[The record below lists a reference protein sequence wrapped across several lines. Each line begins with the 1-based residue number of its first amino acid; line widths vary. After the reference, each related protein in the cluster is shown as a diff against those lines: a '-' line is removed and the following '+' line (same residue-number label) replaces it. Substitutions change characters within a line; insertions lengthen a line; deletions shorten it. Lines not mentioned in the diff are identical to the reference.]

1 MMHSFTRLINS
12 IMRFNCLTRPGCWT
26 RKTFW
31 QPSLAAVML
40 IMASLLALPSAFAA
54 KLTDIK
60 VNNGPTES
68 KVTLSF
74 DGQPVYAFFS
84 LNSPERVVLDVRQSG
99 NLSGLPL
106 EFSGQNLLKR
116 IRSSTPKDEQ
126 STRLVLE
133 LTQKV
138 KTRAVTQQSG
148 NNYTVVITM
157 TAAASAPVRQTQP
170 TLSQNNAPLNQT
182 NTPSPNAGRLTSPAT
197 NAESRITSA
206 NTTSV
211 AKNPFNNKPTVVV
224 SSENITTNTARP
236 IKTARQTNT
245 ASAANS
251 SRVVV
256 AIDAG
261 HGGQDPGAIGQNG
274 LQEKNVTIAIAR
286 RLEAL
291 LNSDPMFKPVL
302 TRNGDY
308 FISVM
313 GRSDVARKQGAN
325 VLVSVHADAA
335 PNRSATGASVWVLSN
350 RRANSEMGNW
360 LEQHEKQSELLGGA
374 GDVLANTASDPYLS
388 QAVLDLQFGHS
399 QRVGYDVATK
409 VLNELQRVG
418 DIHKRRPE
426 HASLGVL
433 RSPDIP
439 SLLVETGFISNS
451 TEERLLGSSA
461 YQEKIAQAI
470 YKGLR
475 SYFLAHPLQADPKV
489 ENRPLIETAA
499 VDSSSQRSSVSQP
512 DPVVSNIAN
521 SRGSSA
527 AKPVAAGAVTKN
539 RSQIHKVQ
547 RGETLS
553 GIASQYG
560 VSMAVLRQNNTLKND
575 VVWVGQRLKVP
586 ASGTAAAA
594 APKAVAKAKPSKSQQ
609 VKHQP
614 VKHEVK
620 RGDTLS
626 AIAARYGVSM
636 SEIERANKIK
646 SGNVQL
652 GQTLTIPQS

>member
-1 MMHSFTRLINS
+1 MTHSLTLL
-12 IMRFNCLTRPGCWT
+12 NCLTRINGLTQKT
-26 RKTFW
+26 RWRRSFT
-31 QPSLAAVML
+31 AVML
-40 IMASLLALPSAFAA
+40 VIVGLFTLPAAFAA

-68 KVTLSF
+68 RVTLSF

-116 IRSSTPKDEQ
+116 IRSSTPKDAQ

-133 LTQKV
+133 LTQKA

-148 NNYTVVITM
+148 NNYTVVMTM
-157 TAAASAPVRQTQP
+157 SAAASAPVRQTQSV
-170 TLSQNNAPLNQT
+170 LSQNNTSLNQT
-182 NTPSPNAGRLTSPAT
+182 NTPSPNAGRLTSQASNT
-197 NAESRITSA
+197 NTASRVTSV
-206 NTTSV
+206 NTNSV

-224 SSENITTNTARP
+224 SSESVTTNTSRP
-236 IKTARQTNT
+236 IKTS
-245 ASAANS
+245 SAANS

-274 LQEKNVTIAIAR
+274 LKEKNVTIAIAR

-499 VDSSSQRSSVSQP
+499 VDSSSQRSGVSQP
-512 DPVVSNIAN
+512 EPVVSNI
-521 SRGSSA
+521 SSNA
-527 AKPVAAGAVTKN
+527 QSGRVSAVKPVATGK
-539 RSQIHKVQ
+539 SQIHKVQ

-575 VVWVGQRLKVP
+575 VVWVGQRLKIP
-586 ASGTAAAA
+586 ASGVTVTAA
-594 APKAVAKAKPSKSQQ
+594 APKAVAKAKPSKSQPI
-609 VKHQP
+609 KRQP
-614 VKHEVK
+614 VKHQVK

-636 SEIERANKIK
+636 SDIERANKIK

>member
-1 MMHSFTRLINS
+1 MMHSAMLLNFIKKMRYLMQNMRWKRAFT
-12 IMRFNCLTRPGCWT
+12 
-26 RKTFW
+26 
-31 QPSLAAVML
+31 AAML
-40 IMASLLALPSAFAA
+40 IILSFLTLPPAFAM
-54 KLTDIK
+54 KLTDIN
-60 VNNGPTES
+60 VANGATES

-74 DGQPVYAFFS
+74 DGKPIYAFFS
-84 LNSPERVVLDVRQSG
+84 LKSPERVVLDVRQKG

-148 NNYTVVITM
+148 NHYTVVITM
-157 TAAASAPVRQTQP
+157 TAAAPARQPQTA
-170 TLSQNNAPLNQT
+170 LSPNNTPINQA
-182 NTPSPNAGRLTSPAT
+182 NTPSPNAGRLTMNSNATPPRVTRSASP
-197 NAESRITSA
+197 
-206 NTTSV
+206 
-211 AKNPFNNKPTVVV
+211 AKNPFNNQPTMVM
-224 SSENITTNTARP
+224 SSSKTTSNIARP
-236 IKTARQTNT
+236 IKK
-245 ASAANS
+245 ASIANRD
-251 SRVVV
+251 RVVV

-274 LQEKNVTIAIAR
+274 LKEKNVTIAIAR
-286 RLEAL
+286 RLDAML
-291 LNSDPMFKPVL
+291 GSDPMFKPVL

-313 GRSDVARKQGAN
+313 GRSDVARKQNAN
-325 VLVSVHADAA
+325 VLVSIHADAA

-374 GDVLANTASDPYLS
+374 GDMLANTASDPYLS

-399 QRVGYDVATK
+399 QRVGYDVATN
-409 VLNELQRVG
+409 VLNEMQTVG
-418 DIHKRRPE
+418 NIHKRRPE

-451 TEERLLGSSA
+451 KEERLLGNSA
-461 YQEKIAQAI
+461 YQERIARAI

-489 ENRPLIETAA
+489 DNRQLIETAA
-499 VDSSSQRSSVSQP
+499 VDSAARRPDVNQP
-512 DPVVSNIAN
+512 DPVINAIQRSHTQSGRSV
-521 SRGSSA
+521 A
-527 AKPVAAGAVTKN
+527 AKN
-539 RSQIHKVQ
+539 SQIHKVQ

-553 GIASQYG
+553 GIASRYG
-560 VSMAVLRQNNTLKND
+560 VSMARLRQNNTLKSD

-586 ASGTAAAA
+586 TPGSTAEVVT
-594 APKAVAKAKPSKSQQ
+594 PKANVLVKANAGKK
-609 VKHQP
+609 QP
-614 VKHEVK
+614 VKHQVK

-636 SEIERANKIK
+636 SDIERANKIK

-652 GQTLTIPQS
+652 GNTLIIPQS

>member
-1 MMHSFTRLINS
+1 MTHSLTLL
-12 IMRFNCLTRPGCWT
+12 NCLTRINGLTQKT
-26 RKTFW
+26 RWRRSFT
-31 QPSLAAVML
+31 AVML
-40 IMASLLALPSAFAA
+40 VIVGLFTLPSAFAA

-68 KVTLSF
+68 RVTLSF

-116 IRSSTPKDEQ
+116 IRSSTPKDAQ

-133 LTQKV
+133 LTQKA

-148 NNYTVVITM
+148 NNYTVVMTM
-157 TAAASAPVRQTQP
+157 SAVASAPVRQTQP
-170 TLSQNNAPLNQT
+170 TLSQNQNNVSQNNTSLNQT
-182 NTPSPNAGRLTSPAT
+182 NTPSPNAGRLTSQASNT
-197 NAESRITSA
+197 NTASRVTSV
-206 NTTSV
+206 NTNSV

-224 SSENITTNTARP
+224 SSESVTTNTSRP
-236 IKTARQTNT
+236 IKTS
-245 ASAANS
+245 SAANS

-274 LQEKNVTIAIAR
+274 LKEKNVTIAIAR

-499 VDSSSQRSSVSQP
+499 VDSSSQRSGVSQP
-512 DPVVSNIAN
+512 EPVVSNI
-521 SRGSSA
+521 SSNA
-527 AKPVAAGAVTKN
+527 QGGRVSATKPVAAGAVTKN

-575 VVWVGQRLKVP
+575 VVWVGQRLKIP
-586 ASGTAAAA
+586 ASGVTVAAA
-594 APKAVAKAKPSKSQQ
+594 APKAVAKAKPSKSQP
-609 VKHQP
+609 VKHQ
-614 VKHEVK
+614 VK

>member
-1 MMHSFTRLINS
+1 MLVIMGFFTLS
-12 IMRFNCLTRPGCWT
+12 
-26 RKTFW
+26 
-31 QPSLAAVML
+31 
-40 IMASLLALPSAFAA
+40 SAFAA

-68 KVTLSF
+68 RVTLSF

-116 IRSSTPKDEQ
+116 IRSSTPKDAQ

-148 NNYTVVITM
+148 NNYTVVMTM
-157 TAAASAPVRQTQP
+157 SATASAPVRQTQP
-170 TLSQNNAPLNQT
+170 TLSQNQNNVSQNNAPLNQT
-182 NTPSPNAGRLTSPAT
+182 NTPSPNAGRLTSQASNT
-197 NAESRITSA
+197 NTASRVTSV
-206 NTTSV
+206 NTNSV

-224 SSENITTNTARP
+224 SSESVTTNTSRP
-236 IKTARQTNT
+236 IKTS
-245 ASAANS
+245 SAANS

-274 LQEKNVTIAIAR
+274 LKEKNVTIAIAR

-499 VDSSSQRSSVSQP
+499 VDSSSQRSGVSQP
-512 DPVVSNIAN
+512 EPVVSNI
-521 SRGSSA
+521 SSNA
-527 AKPVAAGAVTKN
+527 QGGRVSATKPVAAGAVTKN

-575 VVWVGQRLKVP
+575 VVWVGQRLKIP
-586 ASGTAAAA
+586 ASGATVAAA
-594 APKAVAKAKPSKSQQ
+594 APKAVAKAKPGKS
-609 VKHQP
+609 QP
-614 VKHEVK
+614 VKHQVK

>member
-1 MMHSFTRLINS
+1 MTHSLTLL
-12 IMRFNCLTRPGCWT
+12 NCLTRINGLTQKT
-26 RKTFW
+26 RWRRSFT
-31 QPSLAAVML
+31 AVML
-40 IMASLLALPSAFAA
+40 VIVGLFTLPAAFAA

-68 KVTLSF
+68 RVTLSF

-116 IRSSTPKDEQ
+116 IRSSTPKDAQ

-133 LTQKV
+133 LTQKA

-148 NNYTVVITM
+148 NNYTVVMTM
-157 TAAASAPVRQTQP
+157 SAAASAPVRQTQSV
-170 TLSQNNAPLNQT
+170 LSQNNTSLNQT
-182 NTPSPNAGRLTSPAT
+182 NTPSPNAGRLTSQASNT
-197 NAESRITSA
+197 NTASRVTSV
-206 NTTSV
+206 NTNSV

-224 SSENITTNTARP
+224 SSESVTTNTSRP
-236 IKTARQTNT
+236 IKTS
-245 ASAANS
+245 SAANS

-274 LQEKNVTIAIAR
+274 LKEKNVTIAIAR

-499 VDSSSQRSSVSQP
+499 VDSSSQRSGVSQP
-512 DPVVSNIAN
+512 EPVVSNISSNAQGG
-521 SRGSSA
+521 RVSA

-575 VVWVGQRLKVP
+575 VVWVGQRLKIP
-586 ASGTAAAA
+586 ASGATVAAA
-594 APKAVAKAKPSKSQQ
+594 APKAVAKAKPSKSQP
-609 VKHQP
+609 VKHQ
-614 VKHEVK
+614 VK

>member
-1 MMHSFTRLINS
+1 MMHSAMPL
-12 IMRFNCLTRPGCWT
+12 NCLKKIARWKRYFT
-26 RKTFW
+26 
-31 QPSLAAVML
+31 AIML
-40 IMASLLALPSAFAA
+40 VVLSFLTLPSAFAM

-60 VNNGPTES
+60 VTNGASES

-74 DGQPVYAFFS
+74 DGKPIYAFFS
-84 LNSPERVVLDVRQSG
+84 LSSPERVVLDVRQSG

-116 IRSSTPKDEQ
+116 IRSSTPKDAQ

-148 NNYTVVITM
+148 SNYTVVITM
-157 TAAASAPVRQTQP
+157 TAAAPARQAQT
-170 TLSQNNAPLNQT
+170 TLSPNNPPLSQT
-182 NTPSPNAGRLTSPAT
+182 NTPSPNAGRLTANSSTIAPRVAT
-197 NAESRITSA
+197 P
-206 NTTSV
+206 TTP
-211 AKNPFNNKPTVVV
+211 AKNPFNNQPTIVMS
-224 SSENITTNTARP
+224 SSEITTNTARP
-236 IKTARQTNT
+236 IKKT
-245 ASAANS
+245 SVANS

-274 LQEKNVTIAIAR
+274 LKEKNVTIAIAR
-286 RLEAL
+286 RLEAML
-291 LNSDPMFKPVL
+291 DSDPMFKPVL

-313 GRSDVARKQGAN
+313 GRSDVARKQSAN
-325 VLVSVHADAA
+325 VLVSIHADAA

-409 VLNELQRVG
+409 VLNELQTVG
-418 DIHKRRPE
+418 NIHKRRPE

-461 YQEKIAQAI
+461 YQEKIARAI

-499 VDSSSQRSSVSQP
+499 VDSSSQRSGVSQP
-512 DPVVSNIAN
+512 EPVVSSIA
-521 SRGSSA
+521 SSGRSSA
-527 AKPVAAGAVTKN
+527 AKPVATDTVTKN

-586 ASGTAAAA
+586 ATGSSAAAV
-594 APKAVAKAKPSKSQQ
+594 APKAKVIAKNKTIR
-609 VKHQP
+609 HQ
-614 VKHEVK
+614 VK

>member
-1 MMHSFTRLINS
+1 MLVIVGLFT
-12 IMRFNCLTRPGCWT
+12 
-26 RKTFW
+26 
-31 QPSLAAVML
+31 
-40 IMASLLALPSAFAA
+40 LPAAFAA

-68 KVTLSF
+68 RVTLSF

-116 IRSSTPKDEQ
+116 IRSSTPKDAQ

-133 LTQKV
+133 LTQKA

-148 NNYTVVITM
+148 NNYTVVMTM
-157 TAAASAPVRQTQP
+157 SAAASAPVRQTQSV
-170 TLSQNNAPLNQT
+170 LSQNNTSLNQT
-182 NTPSPNAGRLTSPAT
+182 NTPSPNAGRLTSQASNT
-197 NAESRITSA
+197 NTASRVTSV
-206 NTTSV
+206 NTNSV

-224 SSENITTNTARP
+224 SSESVTTNTSRP
-236 IKTARQTNT
+236 IKTSS
-245 ASAANS
+245 ASNS

-274 LQEKNVTIAIAR
+274 LKEKNVTIAIAR

-499 VDSSSQRSSVSQP
+499 VDSSSQRSGVSQP
-512 DPVVSNIAN
+512 EPVVSNISSNAQGG
-521 SRGSSA
+521 RVSA

-575 VVWVGQRLKVP
+575 VVWVGQRLKIP
-586 ASGTAAAA
+586 ASGATVAAA
-594 APKAVAKAKPSKSQQ
+594 APKAVAKAKPSKSQP
-609 VKHQP
+609 VKHQ
-614 VKHEVK
+614 VK

>member
-1 MMHSFTRLINS
+1 MLVIVGLFT
-12 IMRFNCLTRPGCWT
+12 
-26 RKTFW
+26 
-31 QPSLAAVML
+31 
-40 IMASLLALPSAFAA
+40 LPAAFAA

-68 KVTLSF
+68 RVTLSF

-116 IRSSTPKDEQ
+116 IRSSTPKDAQ

-133 LTQKV
+133 LTQKA

-148 NNYTVVITM
+148 NNYTVVMTM
-157 TAAASAPVRQTQP
+157 SAAASAPVRQTQSV
-170 TLSQNNAPLNQT
+170 LSQNNTSLNQT
-182 NTPSPNAGRLTSPAT
+182 NTPSPNAGRLTSQASNT
-197 NAESRITSA
+197 NTASRVTSV
-206 NTTSV
+206 NTNSV

-224 SSENITTNTARP
+224 SSESVTTNTSRP
-236 IKTARQTNT
+236 IKTSS
-245 ASAANS
+245 ASNS

-274 LQEKNVTIAIAR
+274 LKEKNVTIAIAR

-499 VDSSSQRSSVSQP
+499 VDSSSQRSGVSQP
-512 DPVVSNIAN
+512 EPVVSNI
-521 SRGSSA
+521 SSNA
-527 AKPVAAGAVTKN
+527 QGGRVSATKPVAAGAVTKN

-575 VVWVGQRLKVP
+575 VVWVGQRLKIP
-586 ASGTAAAA
+586 ASGVTVAAA
-594 APKAVAKAKPSKSQQ
+594 APKAVAKAKPSKSQP
-609 VKHQP
+609 VKHQ
-614 VKHEVK
+614 VK

>member
-1 MMHSFTRLINS
+1 MTHSLTLL
-12 IMRFNCLTRPGCWT
+12 NCLTRINGLTQKT
-26 RKTFW
+26 RWRRSFT
-31 QPSLAAVML
+31 AVML
-40 IMASLLALPSAFAA
+40 VIVGLFTLPAAFAA

-68 KVTLSF
+68 RVTLSF

-116 IRSSTPKDEQ
+116 IRSSTPKDAQ

-133 LTQKV
+133 LTQKA

-148 NNYTVVITM
+148 NNYTVVMTM
-157 TAAASAPVRQTQP
+157 SAAASAPVRQTQSV
-170 TLSQNNAPLNQT
+170 LSQNNTSLNQT
-182 NTPSPNAGRLTSPAT
+182 NTPSPNAGHLTSQASNT
-197 NAESRITSA
+197 NTASRVTSV
-206 NTTSV
+206 NTNSV

-224 SSENITTNTARP
+224 SSESVTTNTSRP
-236 IKTARQTNT
+236 IKTSS
-245 ASAANS
+245 ASNS

-274 LQEKNVTIAIAR
+274 LKEKNVTIAIAR

-499 VDSSSQRSSVSQP
+499 VDSSSQRSGVSQP
-512 DPVVSNIAN
+512 EPVVSNISSNAQGG
-521 SRGSSA
+521 RVSA

-575 VVWVGQRLKVP
+575 VVWVGQRLKIP
-586 ASGTAAAA
+586 ASGATVAAA
-594 APKAVAKAKPSKSQQ
+594 APKAVAKAKPSKSQP
-609 VKHQP
+609 VKHQ
-614 VKHEVK
+614 VK

>member
-1 MMHSFTRLINS
+1 MTHSLTLL
-12 IMRFNCLTRPGCWT
+12 NCLTRINGLTQKT
-26 RKTFW
+26 RWRRSFT
-31 QPSLAAVML
+31 AVML
-40 IMASLLALPSAFAA
+40 VIVGLFTLPAAFAA

-68 KVTLSF
+68 RVTLSF

-116 IRSSTPKDEQ
+116 IRSSTPKDAQ

-133 LTQKV
+133 LTQKA

-148 NNYTVVITM
+148 NNYTVVMTM
-157 TAAASAPVRQTQP
+157 SAAASAPVRQTQSV
-170 TLSQNNAPLNQT
+170 LSQNNTSLNQT
-182 NTPSPNAGRLTSPAT
+182 NTPSPNAGRLTSQASNT
-197 NAESRITSA
+197 NTASRVTSV
-206 NTTSV
+206 NTNSV

-224 SSENITTNTARP
+224 SSESVTTNTSRP
-236 IKTARQTNT
+236 IKTSS
-245 ASAANS
+245 ASNS

-274 LQEKNVTIAIAR
+274 LKEKNVTIAIAR

-461 YQEKIAQAI
+461 YQDKIAQAI

-499 VDSSSQRSSVSQP
+499 VDSSSQRSGVSQP
-512 DPVVSNIAN
+512 EPVVSNI
-521 SRGSSA
+521 SSNA
-527 AKPVAAGAVTKN
+527 QGGRVSATKPVAAGAVTKN

-575 VVWVGQRLKVP
+575 VVWVGQRLKIP
-586 ASGTAAAA
+586 ASGVTVAAA
-594 APKAVAKAKPSKSQQ
+594 APKAVAKAKPSKSQP
-609 VKHQP
+609 VKHQ
-614 VKHEVK
+614 VK

>member
-1 MMHSFTRLINS
+1 MMHGLTKSVGMRLVN
-12 IMRFNCLTRPGCWT
+12 RWKRP
-26 RKTFW
+26 
-31 QPSLAAVML
+31 L
-40 IMASLLALPSAFAA
+40 ASLLLVMVGLFTLPSALAM

-68 KVTLSF
+68 RVTLSF
-74 DGQPVYAFFS
+74 DGKPIYAFFS
-84 LNSPERVVLDVRQSG
+84 LNAPERVVLDVRQSG

-157 TAAASAPVRQTQP
+157 TATDSAPVRQTQV
-170 TLSQNNAPLNQT
+170 LSQT
-182 NTPSPNAGRLTSPAT
+182 NTPSPNAGRLTSQAT
-197 NAESRITSA
+197 NSAPAARITNS

-224 SSENITTNTARP
+224 SSESTTTNTARP
-236 IKTARQTNT
+236 IKTA
-245 ASAANS
+245 SVANS
-251 SRVVV
+251 DRVVV

-274 LQEKNVTIAIAR
+274 LKEKNVTIAIAR

-313 GRSDVARKQGAN
+313 GRSDVARKQSAN
-325 VLVSVHADAA
+325 VLVSIHADAA

-350 RRANSEMGNW
+350 RRANSEMGSW

-409 VLNELQRVG
+409 VLRELQNIG

-499 VDSSSQRSSVSQP
+499 VDSSSPRSRVNQP
-512 DPVVSNIAN
+512 DPVVSNAQSGRVSATKTIAT
-521 SRGSSA
+521 G
-527 AKPVAAGAVTKN
+527 K
-539 RSQIHKVQ
+539 SQIHKVQ

-586 ASGTAAAA
+586 ASGSTAAAVT
-594 APKAVAKAKPSKSQQ
+594 PKAATSKTTASTKAKSNKS
-609 VKHQP
+609 QP
-614 VKHEVK
+614 VKHQVK

>member
-1 MMHSFTRLINS
+1 MMHSMTRINRWKHALTAVLLVLVWLFT
-12 IMRFNCLTRPGCWT
+12 
-26 RKTFW
+26 
-31 QPSLAAVML
+31 
-40 IMASLLALPSAFAA
+40 LPSALAM

-60 VNNGPTES
+60 VNNGSTES
-68 KVTLSF
+68 RVTLSF
-74 DGQPVYAFFS
+74 DGKPIYAFFS
-84 LNSPERVVLDVRQSG
+84 LSGPERVVLDVRQSG

-157 TAAASAPVRQTQP
+157 TAAESAPVRQAQV
-170 TLSQNNAPLNQT
+170 LNQT
-182 NTPSPNAGRLTSPAT
+182 NTPSPNAGRLTSQA
-197 NAESRITSA
+197 A
-206 NTTSV
+206 NTNTPSPNAGRLTSQAANTNTAARV
-211 AKNPFNNKPTVVV
+211 TNSNPPTAAKNPFNNKPTVVV
-224 SSENITTNTARP
+224 SSATTTTNTARP
-236 IKTARQTNT
+236 IKTA
-245 ASAANS
+245 SVANS

-274 LQEKNVTIAIAR
+274 LKEKNVTIAISR

-291 LNSDPMFKPVL
+291 LNNDPMFKPVL

-313 GRSDVARKQGAN
+313 GRSDVARKQSAN
-325 VLVSVHADAA
+325 VLVSIHADAA

-409 VLNELQRVG
+409 VLRELETVG

-499 VDSSSQRSSVSQP
+499 VDSSSRRSSANQP
-512 DPVVSNIAN
+512 EPIVSNAQ
-521 SRGSSA
+521 SGRVSA
-527 AKPVAAGAVTKN
+527 AKPVVTGKT
-539 RSQIHKVQ
+539 QIHKVQ

-553 GIASQYG
+553 GIANQYG

-586 ASGTAAAA
+586 ASGSAASVA
-594 APKAVAKAKPSKSQQ
+594 APKTVAKAKTSKSQPI
-609 VKHQP
+609 KHQ
-614 VKHEVK
+614 VK

-636 SEIERANKIK
+636 SEIERTNKIK

>member
-1 MMHSFTRLINS
+1 MTHSLTLL
-12 IMRFNCLTRPGCWT
+12 NCLTRINGLTQKT
-26 RKTFW
+26 RWRRSFT
-31 QPSLAAVML
+31 AVML
-40 IMASLLALPSAFAA
+40 VIVGLFTLPAAFAA

-68 KVTLSF
+68 RVTLSF

-116 IRSSTPKDEQ
+116 IRSSTPKDAQ

-133 LTQKV
+133 LTQKA

-148 NNYTVVITM
+148 NNYTVVMTM
-157 TAAASAPVRQTQP
+157 SAAASAPVRQTQSF
-170 TLSQNNAPLNQT
+170 LSQNNTSLNQT
-182 NTPSPNAGRLTSPAT
+182 NTPSPNAGRLTSQASNT
-197 NAESRITSA
+197 NTASRVTSV
-206 NTTSV
+206 NTNSV

-224 SSENITTNTARP
+224 SSESVTTNTSRP
-236 IKTARQTNT
+236 IKTSS
-245 ASAANS
+245 ASNS

-274 LQEKNVTIAIAR
+274 LKEKNVTIAIAR

-499 VDSSSQRSSVSQP
+499 VDSSSQRSGVSQP
-512 DPVVSNIAN
+512 EPVVSNI
-521 SRGSSA
+521 SSNA
-527 AKPVAAGAVTKN
+527 QGGRVSATKPVAAGAVTKN

-575 VVWVGQRLKVP
+575 VVWVGQRLKIP
-586 ASGTAAAA
+586 ASGVTVAAA
-594 APKAVAKAKPSKSQQ
+594 APKAVAKAKPSKSQP
-609 VKHQP
+609 VKHQ
-614 VKHEVK
+614 VK

>member
-1 MMHSFTRLINS
+1 MTHSLTLL
-12 IMRFNCLTRPGCWT
+12 NCLTRINGLTPKT
-26 RKTFW
+26 RWRRSFT
-31 QPSLAAVML
+31 AVML
-40 IMASLLALPSAFAA
+40 VIVGLFTLPAAFAA

-68 KVTLSF
+68 RVTLSF

-116 IRSSTPKDEQ
+116 IRSSTPKDAQ

-133 LTQKV
+133 LTQKA

-148 NNYTVVITM
+148 NNYTVVMTM
-157 TAAASAPVRQTQP
+157 SAAASAPVRQTQSV
-170 TLSQNNAPLNQT
+170 LSQNNTSLNQT
-182 NTPSPNAGRLTSPAT
+182 NTPSPNAGRLTSQASNT
-197 NAESRITSA
+197 NTASRVTSV
-206 NTTSV
+206 NTNSV

-224 SSENITTNTARP
+224 SSESVTTNTSRP
-236 IKTARQTNT
+236 IKTSS
-245 ASAANS
+245 ASNS

-274 LQEKNVTIAIAR
+274 LKEKNVTIAIAR

-499 VDSSSQRSSVSQP
+499 VDSSSQRSGVSQP
-512 DPVVSNIAN
+512 EPVVSNI
-521 SRGSSA
+521 SSNA
-527 AKPVAAGAVTKN
+527 QGGRVSATKPVAAGAVTKN

-575 VVWVGQRLKVP
+575 VVWVGQRLKIP
-586 ASGTAAAA
+586 ASGATVAAA
-594 APKAVAKAKPSKSQQ
+594 APKAVAKAKPSKSQP
-609 VKHQP
+609 VKHQ
-614 VKHEVK
+614 VK

>member
-1 MMHSFTRLINS
+1 MTHSLTLL
-12 IMRFNCLTRPGCWT
+12 NCLTRINGLTQKT
-26 RKTFW
+26 RWRRSFT
-31 QPSLAAVML
+31 AVML
-40 IMASLLALPSAFAA
+40 VIVGLFTLPAAFAA

-68 KVTLSF
+68 RVTLSF

-116 IRSSTPKDEQ
+116 IRSSTPKDAQ

-133 LTQKV
+133 LTQKA

-148 NNYTVVITM
+148 NNYTVVMTM
-157 TAAASAPVRQTQP
+157 SAAASAPVRQTQSV
-170 TLSQNNAPLNQT
+170 LSQNNTSLNQT
-182 NTPSPNAGRLTSPAT
+182 NTPSPNAGRLTSQASNT
-197 NAESRITSA
+197 NTASRVTSV
-206 NTTSV
+206 NTNSV

-224 SSENITTNTARP
+224 SSESVTTNTSRP
-236 IKTARQTNT
+236 IKTSS
-245 ASAANS
+245 ASNS

-274 LQEKNVTIAIAR
+274 LKEKNVTIAIAR

-499 VDSSSQRSSVSQP
+499 VDSSSQRSGVSQP
-512 DPVVSNIAN
+512 EPVVSNISSNAQGG
-521 SRGSSA
+521 RVSA

-575 VVWVGQRLKVP
+575 VVWVGQRLKIP
-586 ASGTAAAA
+586 ASGATVAAA
-594 APKAVAKAKPSKSQQ
+594 APKAVAKAKPSKSQP
-609 VKHQP
+609 VKHQ
-614 VKHEVK
+614 VK

-626 AIAARYGVSM
+626 TIAARYGVSM

>member
-1 MMHSFTRLINS
+1 MMHSAMPL
-12 IMRFNCLTRPGCWT
+12 NCLKKIARWKRYFT
-26 RKTFW
+26 
-31 QPSLAAVML
+31 AIML
-40 IMASLLALPSAFAA
+40 VVLSFLTLPSAFAM

-60 VNNGPTES
+60 VTNGASES

-74 DGQPVYAFFS
+74 DGKPIYAFFS
-84 LNSPERVVLDVRQSG
+84 LSSPERVVLDVRQSG

-116 IRSSTPKDEQ
+116 IRSSTPKDAQ

-148 NNYTVVITM
+148 SNYTVVITM
-157 TAAASAPVRQTQP
+157 TAAAPARQAQT
-170 TLSQNNAPLNQT
+170 TLSPNNPPLSQT
-182 NTPSPNAGRLTSPAT
+182 NTPSPNAGRLT
-197 NAESRITSA
+197 A
-206 NTTSV
+206 NSSTIAPRVTTPTTP
-211 AKNPFNNKPTVVV
+211 AKNPFNNQPTIVMS
-224 SSENITTNTARP
+224 SSEITTNTARP
-236 IKTARQTNT
+236 IKKT
-245 ASAANS
+245 SVANS

-274 LQEKNVTIAIAR
+274 LKEKNVTIAIAR
-286 RLEAL
+286 RLEAML
-291 LNSDPMFKPVL
+291 DSDPMFKPVL

-313 GRSDVARKQGAN
+313 GRSDVARKQSAN
-325 VLVSVHADAA
+325 VLVSIHADAA

-409 VLNELQRVG
+409 VLNELQTVG
-418 DIHKRRPE
+418 NIHKRRPE

-461 YQEKIAQAI
+461 YQEKIARAI

-499 VDSSSQRSSVSQP
+499 VDSSSQRSGVSQP
-512 DPVVSNIAN
+512 EPVVSSIA
-521 SRGSSA
+521 SSGRSSA
-527 AKPVAAGAVTKN
+527 AKPVATDTVTKN

-586 ASGTAAAA
+586 ATGSSAAAV
-594 APKAVAKAKPSKSQQ
+594 APKAKVIAKNKTIR
-609 VKHQP
+609 HQ
-614 VKHEVK
+614 VK

>member
-1 MMHSFTRLINS
+1 MTHSLTLL
-12 IMRFNCLTRPGCWT
+12 NCLTQINGLTQKT
-26 RKTFW
+26 RWRRSFT
-31 QPSLAAVML
+31 AVML
-40 IMASLLALPSAFAA
+40 VIVGLFTLPSAFAA

-68 KVTLSF
+68 RVTLSF

-116 IRSSTPKDEQ
+116 IRSSTPKDAQ

-148 NNYTVVITM
+148 NNYTIVMTM
-157 TAAASAPVRQTQP
+157 SAAASAPVRQTQP
-170 TLSQNNAPLNQT
+170 TLSQNQNNVSQNNAPLNQT
-182 NTPSPNAGRLTSPAT
+182 NTPSPNAGRLTSQASNT
-197 NAESRITSA
+197 NTASRVTSV
-206 NTTSV
+206 NTHSV

-224 SSENITTNTARP
+224 SSESVTTNTSRP
-236 IKTARQTNT
+236 IKTS
-245 ASAANS
+245 SAANS

-274 LQEKNVTIAIAR
+274 LKEKNVTIAIAR

-499 VDSSSQRSSVSQP
+499 VDSSSQRSGVSQP
-512 DPVVSNIAN
+512 EPVVSNVQGGRV
-521 SRGSSA
+521 STT
-527 AKPVAAGAVTKN
+527 KPAAAGAVTKN

-575 VVWVGQRLKVP
+575 VVWVGQRLKIP
-586 ASGTAAAA
+586 ASGATVAAA
-594 APKAVAKAKPSKSQQ
+594 APKAVAKAKPSKSQP
-609 VKHQP
+609 VKHQ
-614 VKHEVK
+614 VK